1 MIRPGSVL
9 VPVVAMA
16 VATLTACGHDA
27 PTLNPADL
35 PAINVRVQAVE
46 KITEGRTVE
55 VRGTVQAARRALV
68 STRVS
73 GPVVRLLVQA
83 GDRVQ
88 AGVPLLEIQPE
99 TSQGQ
104 LDQARGSLAQAQAAL
119 TLAER
124 NLERY
129 QALHDERAASG
140 LELDMARTQ
149 AEQAR
154 GAVEQ
159 ARGAVLAATSVAS
172 EAVVRAPFVARI
184 VQTLVEVGDLAAP
197 GRPLI
202 EVESAVGRE
211 LQVALRA
218 GEISRV
224 RIGDAVPVSL
234 DARPEL
240 GALQGTVSEM
250 VPSADPA
257 THTFTVKID
266 LPGADIASGLAG
278 RALIPGGSSERLVV
292 PASVIHH
299 RGGLELAIVRGADGA
314 ARIRAV
320 TTGVRRA
327 DGRVEVLSGLAEG
340 EMVVVDAAAPPIDG
354 TPLEVA
360 R

>member
-9 VPVVAMA
+9 VPAVAMA
-16 VATLTACGHDA
+16 AATLAACGHDA
-27 PTLNPADL
+27 STVKPADL
-35 PAINVRVQAVE
+35 PAVSVRVQAVE
-46 KITEGRTVE
+46 KVTEGRTVE
-55 VRGTVQAARRALV
+55 VRGTVQASRRAQV
-68 STRVS
+68 SSRVS
-73 GPVVRLLVQA
+73 GPVVRLRVQA
-83 GDRVQ
+83 GDEVQ
-88 AGVPLLEIQPE
+88 AGAPMLEIQPE
-99 TSQGQ
+99 SSQGQ
-104 LDQARGSLAQAQAAL
+104 LDQARGSLAQAEAAS

-129 QALHDERAASG
+129 QALYDERAASE

-159 ARGAVLAATSVAS
+159 ARGAVLGATSIAS
-172 EAVVRAPFVARI
+172 EALVRAPFAAR
-184 VQTLVEVGDLAAP
+184 VVRTLVEVGDLATP
-197 GRPLI
+197 GRPLV
-202 EVESAVGRE
+202 EVESARGRQ

-224 RIGDAVPVSL
+224 QIGDPVPVSL
-234 DARPEL
+234 DARPDL
-240 GALQGTVSEM
+240 GALQGAVSEI

-266 LPGADIASGLAG
+266 LPGADVASGLAG
-278 RALIPGGSSERLVV
+278 RAQIPGGSSERLLV
-292 PASVIHH
+292 PVSAIHR
-299 RGGLELAIVRGADGA
+299 RGGLELAIVRAADGA

-320 TTGVRRA
+320 TTGARRS
-327 DGRVEVLSGLAEG
+327 DGRVEMLSGLAEG
-340 EMVVVDAAAPPIDG
+340 EMVVIDAAAPPIDG